1 MLHPNSQY
9 VLPLA
14 LGYNL
19 ISGKV
24 EVMDA
29 IDSANKS
36 PAGDIIRYTTCS
48 EHCFN
53 ACVSQ
58 KCISKTEKSGQLNPM
73 TQSTAASRGRTD
85 IYLMI

>member
-24 EVMDA
+24 ETMDA
-29 IDSANKS
+29 IDSAIKVPQGIS
-36 PAGDIIRYTTCS
+36 IRYTTCS

-53 ACVSQ
+53 ACVL
-58 KCISKTEKSGQLNPM
+58 KVHIKDGKIWQLNPM